1 MWRTPGTIYLNTQLI
16 DKDVYVYSGSEM
28 FVEPL
33 DRPEPMK
40 RSTQMQVYVRWWRPS
55 TYTVEPTREIV
66 LDTAKPAELKQKVSD
81 SKTRA
86 ERKERSE
93 EPLVHLFSACVV

>member
-55 TYTVEPTREIV
+55 TYTVEPTREI
-66 LDTAKPAELKQKVSD
+66 
-81 SKTRA
+81 
-86 ERKERSE
+86 ERKERRKNLWFIYSQH
-93 EPLVHLFSACVV
+93 V

>member
-1 MWRTPGTIYLNTQLI
+1 MRLRKKMWRTPGTIYLDTQLI

-33 DRPEPMK
+33 ERQEPMK
-40 RSTQMQVYVRWWRPS
+40 RPTQMQVYVRWWRPS
-55 TYTVEPTREIV
+55 LYTVEPTQEII

-81 SKTRA
+81 
-86 ERKERSE
+86 ERQLR
-93 EPLVHLFSACVV
+93 H

>member
-1 MWRTPGTIYLNTQLI
+1 MWRTPGTIYLDTQLI

-40 RSTQMQVYVRWWRPS
+40 SCSLVASIHTDVLILLNQYVRW
-55 TYTVEPTREIV
+55 
-66 LDTAKPAELKQKVSD
+66 
-81 SKTRA
+81 
-86 ERKERSE
+86 
-93 EPLVHLFSACVV
+93 